1 MNISLNVS
9 DGLVT
14 MGSGPST
21 WYTGHTG
28 HCHTCLHQSW
38 HFIREDI
45 GPRQIADLL
54 LVWGYHTDLEEKYC
68 KPQITMT
75 TDRLLCSS
83 SNTEQDTIT
92 DSTLYNCLISRH
104 FRNAYIYILKN
115 TLNTFAN
122 ILFWSRWILISFDF
136 QESLGDHYPKNILF
150 TFLLI
155 SRRIM

>member
-1 MNISLNVS
+1 MDISLNVS

-14 MGSGPST
+14 MGPGPGT

-54 LVWGYHTDLEEKYC
+54 LVCGYHTDLEEKYC

-75 TDRLLCSS
+75 TDYCVRQVIQNRMQSR
-83 SNTEQDTIT
+83 IRRYIIV
-92 DSTLYNCLISRH
+92 LYLDI
-104 FRNAYIYILKN
+104 FEMFY
-115 TLNTFAN
+115 LN
-122 ILFWSRWILISFDF
+122 
-136 QESLGDHYPKNILF
+136 
-150 TFLLI
+150 
-155 SRRIM
+155 